1 MRPTVSVIVPFA
13 GSEAELDAT
22 LETLG
27 RLELRPGDELLV
39 ADNRPEP
46 RKRAGGAGRGSGGCP
61 VPPPVVIDAHGP
73 ASSYF
78 ARQRAAERATGEWLV
93 FVDADCV
100 PEPGLLDAYFQPAPK
115 EAVLVGGIE
124 DWVEHDTRVARHIA
138 ARRKLDQGNTLR
150 HARPY
155 GQTAN
160 LAVRRDAF
168 EAVGGWPDP
177 VRSGGDADLC
187 WRLAA
192 EGYGLEERPAA
203 RVRHRNRA
211 TLPALLRQLH
221 RHGSG
226 MQWLDRRY
234 PGAFPPPTPR
244 ALAAR
249 AKLLARGEWI
259 EFLSAW
265 AVDLGRLRANGDP
278 TRTVRSR
285 P

>member
-1 MRPTVSVIVPFA
+1 MRPTSSVIVPFA
-13 GSEAELDAT
+13 GSDQQLDGVLEAM
-22 LETLG
+22 G
-27 RLELRPGDELLV
+27 RLELRDGDELLV
-39 ADNRPEP
+39 ADNRTTP
-46 RKRAGGAGRGSGGCP
+46 RAGL
-61 VPPPVVIDAHGP
+61 VDASGP
-73 ASSYF
+73 ASSYY
-78 ARQRAAERATGEWLV
+78 ARDVAARRARGDWLV

-100 PEPGLLDAYFQPAPK
+100 PEPGLLDGYFGPPPGRRT
-115 EAVLVGGIE
+115 AVLAGAIE
-124 DWVEHDTRVARHIA
+124 DWSDEDTRVSRHVA
-138 ARRKLDQGNTLR
+138 GRRKLSQENTLE
-150 HARPY
+150 HPRPY

-160 LAVRRDAF
+160 LAVRREAF

-192 EGYGLEERPAA
+192 AGWEIEARLDA
-203 RVRHRNRA
+203 RVRHRNRT
-211 TLPALLRQLH
+211 TLRALLAQLH

-234 PGAFPPPTPR
+234 PGSFPPPTPR

-249 AKLLARGEWI
+249 VRLLARGEWI

-278 TRTVRSR
+278 TPPVRSR

>member
-13 GSEAELDAT
+13 GEESELDAC
-22 LETLG
+22 LAAMAALD
-27 RLELRPGDELLV
+27 LRDGDELLV
-39 ADNRPEP
+39 ADNRPQP
-46 RKRAGGAGRGSGGCP
+46 RSGL
-61 VPPPVVIDAHGP
+61 VDASGP

-78 ARQRAAERATGEWLV
+78 ARDVAARRARGEWLV
-93 FVDADCV
+93 FLDADCI
-100 PEPGLLDAYFQPAPK
+100 PEPDLLGAYFDPAPG
-115 EAVLVGGIE
+115 ERTAVLAGAIE
-124 DWVEHDTRVARHIA
+124 DWVERDTVIARHIA
-138 ARRKLDQGNTLR
+138 RRRKLDQSNTLG
-150 HARPY
+150 HPRPY

-160 LAVRRDAF
+160 LAVRRAAF
-168 EAVGGWPDP
+168 EAAGGWPDP

-187 WRLAA
+187 WRLADA
-192 EGYGLEERPAA
+192 GWALEPRASA

-211 TLPALLRQLH
+211 TLRALLAQLH

-249 AKLLARGEWI
+249 VKLLARGEWI

-265 AVDLGRLRANGDP
+265 AVDLGRLKANGDP
-278 TRTVRSR
+278 TRVRSR

>member
-1 MRPTVSVIVPFA
+1 VIVPFA
-13 GSEAELDAT
+13 GRDEELDGCLAA
-22 LETLG
+22 LAALD
-27 RLELRPGDELLV
+27 LRDGDELLV
-39 ADNRPEP
+39 ADNRPRP
-46 RKRAGGAGRGSGGCP
+46 RPG
-61 VPPPVVIDAHGP
+61 VVDARGP

-78 ARQRAAERATGEWLV
+78 ARDVAAARAKGEWLV

-100 PEPGLLDAYFQPAPK
+100 PEPGLLDAYFDPLPG
-115 EAVLVGGIE
+115 EGVGVLAGAIE
-124 DWVEHDTRVARHIA
+124 DWVDRDTAVARHVA
-138 ARRKLDQGNTLR
+138 ARRKLDQANTLA

-155 GQTAN
+155 AQTAN
-160 LAVRRDAF
+160 AAVRRAAF

-192 EGYGLEERPAA
+192 AGWRLESRPGA
-203 RVRHRNRA
+203 RVRHRNRT
-211 TLPALLRQLH
+211 TLRALLGQLH

-234 PGAFPPPTPR
+234 PGAFPPPSPR

-249 AKLLARGEWI
+249 FRLLARGEWI

-265 AVDLGRLRANGDP
+265 AVDFGRLKANGDP
-278 TRTVRSR
+278 ARPVRSR
-285 P
+285 S

>member
-1 MRPTVSVIVPFA
+1 MRPKVSVIVPFA
-13 GSEAELDAT
+13 GTDEELDAT
-22 LETLG
+22 IAAME
-27 RLELRPGDELLV
+27 RIELRDGDELLI
-39 ADNRPEP
+39 ADNRPQP
-46 RKRAGGAGRGSGGCP
+46 RPGL
-61 VPPPVVIDAHGP
+61 VDARGP

-78 ARQRAAERATGEWLV
+78 ARQRAAEQATGDWLV
-93 FVDADCV
+93 FTDADCR
-100 PEPGLLDAYFQPAPK
+100 PEPGLLDAYFEPPPRA
-115 EAVLVGGIE
+115 AVLVGAIVDTVDE
-124 DWVEHDTRVARHIA
+124 DTRVARHIA

-150 HARPY
+150 HPRPY

-192 EGYGLEERPAA
+192 AGYDLEERPAA
-203 RVRHRNRA
+203 RVHHRSRA
-211 TLPALLRQLH
+211 TLGALLRQLH
-221 RHGSG
+221 RHGAG

-234 PGAFPPPTPR
+234 PGAFPPPGPR
-244 ALAAR
+244 ALAGR
-249 AKLLARGEWI
+249 FKLLARGDWI

-265 AVDLGRLRANGDP
+265 AVDLGRLKANGDP
-278 TRTVRSR
+278 TRAVRSR

>member
-1 MRPTVSVIVPFA
+1 MRPSVSVIVPFA
-13 GSEAELDAT
+13 GTESELDAC
-22 LETLG
+22 LAAMEA
-27 RLELRPGDELLV
+27 LELREGDELLV
-39 ADNRPEP
+39 ADNRQDP
-46 RKRAGGAGRGSGGCP
+46 RPGL
-61 VPPPVVIDAHGP
+61 VDASGP

-78 ARQRAAERATGEWLV
+78 ARDVAARRAGGEWLV
-93 FVDADCV
+93 FLDADCV
-100 PEPGLLDAYFQPAPK
+100 PEPGLLDAYFEPPPADRT
-115 EAVLVGGIE
+115 AVLAGAIE
-124 DWVEHDTRVARHIA
+124 DWTDEDTAVARHIA
-138 ARRKLDQGNTLR
+138 HRRKLDQANTLGHR
-150 HARPY
+150 RPY

-160 LAVRRDAF
+160 LAVRRAAF
-168 EAVGGWPDP
+168 DAVGGWPDP

-187 WRLAA
+187 WRLADA
-192 EGYGLEERPAA
+192 GWRLEPRAGA

-211 TLPALLRQLH
+211 TLRALLTQLH

-249 AKLLARGEWI
+249 TKLLARGEWI

-265 AVDLGRLRANGDP
+265 AVDIGRLKANGDP
-278 TRTVRSR
+278 TRVRSE